1 MSKSSEPIWA
11 RDEPGARRP
20 RYTREQI
27 AAAALAVADA
37 EGIEAVSM
45 RRVAAELGAGT
56 MTIYHY
62 VRTKGELLD
71 LMDDAIMAEVL
82 VPDGELAPGW
92 RESLTQIAT
101 RSRDAFARHPWA
113 MEGLRG
119 SQGGPNSLKHFEQT
133 LAAVASLDIAL
144 EQKLELVLIVDDY
157 VFGYVLRASEAASE
171 LEHLEA
177 HESHLLYMASLLETG
192 AYPHTAAVFDG
203 HDLTSGFELMVG
215 AFRNPNRFYHGLERL
230 MDGIEAWVA
239 SLSSTQPGQSPG
251 NRLP

>member
-1 MSKSSEPIWA
+1 MSKRTEPIWA

-71 LMDDAIMAEVL
+71 LMDDAIMGEVL
-82 VPDGELAPGW
+82 VPDGELASGW
-92 RESLTQIAT
+92 RESLTQLAR

-119 SQGGPNSLKHFEQT
+119 AQGGPNSLKHFEQT
-133 LAAVASLDIAL
+133 LAAVASLELPLA
-144 EQKLELVLIVDDY
+144 EKLELVLIVDDY
-157 VFGYVLRASEAASE
+157 VFGYVLRSSEAVSE
-171 LEHLEA
+171 LEHHEA
-177 HESHLLYMASLLETG
+177 HASHLLYMATLLETG
-192 AYPHTAAVFDG
+192 EYPHTAEVFSG
-203 HDLTSGFELMVG
+203 HDLTSGLELMIG
-215 AFRNPNRFYHGLERL
+215 AFRNPNRFDRGLERL
-230 MDGIEAWVA
+230 MDGIEGALEA
-239 SLSSTQPGQSPG
+239 
-251 NRLP
+251 R

>member
-1 MSKSSEPIWA
+1 MSKSTGPIWA

-82 VPDGELAPGW
+82 VPNGELASGW
-92 RESLTQIAT
+92 REALTQIAT
-101 RSRDAFARHPWA
+101 RSRDAFSRHAWA

-133 LAAVASLDIAL
+133 LAAVAPLELPL

-171 LEHLEA
+171 LEHLDA
-177 HESHLLYMASLLETG
+177 HESHLLYMATLLESG
-192 AYPHTAAVFDG
+192 EYPHTADVFRD
-203 HDLTSGFELMVG
+203 HDLVSGFALMVD
-215 AFRNPNRFYHGLERL
+215 AFRNPNRFDHGLERL
-230 MDGIEAWVA
+230 LDGIEAWVGRTA
-239 SLSSTQPGQSPG
+239 GGAAPAPIE
-251 NRLP
+251 R